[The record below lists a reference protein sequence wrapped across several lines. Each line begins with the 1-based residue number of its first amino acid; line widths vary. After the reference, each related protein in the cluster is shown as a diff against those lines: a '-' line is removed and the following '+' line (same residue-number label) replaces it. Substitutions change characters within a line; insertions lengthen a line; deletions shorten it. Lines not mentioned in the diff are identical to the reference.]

1 MTALGTSAPLAAGRT
16 RRAALLP
23 YGIALAIL
31 ALDQAGKALAARWLL
46 PLGAEGLSVAG
57 GWLRLRYLENTGAA
71 FGLLRGQGPLL
82 TGLALL
88 IVGLLLAYYRLLPR
102 PTPAARLSLGLL
114 LGGAL
119 GNLLDRLR
127 LGYVVDYID
136 LTVWPIFN
144 LADAAICA
152 GVAILAVHLLL
163 EGREDP
169 RRRPQGHEEDTMVD
183 DGASGNRAADNAA
196 IAASRMGA
204 SGNRRP

>member
-1 MTALGTSAPLAAGRT
+1 MMALGTIGRRGAGRE

-23 YGIALAIL
+23 YGSALAIL
-31 ALDQAGKALAARWLL
+31 ALDQVGKALAAHRLL
-46 PLGAEGLSVAG
+46 PLGAEGLPVAG

-88 IVGLLLAYYRLLPR
+88 VVGLLLVYYRLLPR
-102 PTPAARLSLGLL
+102 HTPAARLSLGLL

-136 LTVWPIFN
+136 LTVWPVFN

-152 GVAILAVHLLL
+152 GVAILAAHLLL

-169 RRRPQGHEEDTMVD
+169 RRGTQGDEEDTMVD
-183 DGASGNRAADNAA
+183 DGASGNRAAGNAA

>member
-1 MTALGTSAPLAAGRT
+1 MTLGKFGLSAAGRE
-16 RRAALLP
+16 RQAALLP

-31 ALDQAGKALAARWLL
+31 AFDQASKALAVRRLL
-46 PLGAEGLSVAG
+46 PLGTEGLLVAG

-102 PTPAARLSLGLL
+102 HSPAARLSLGLL

-136 LTVWPIFN
+136 LTVWPVFN

-152 GVAILAVHLLL
+152 GVAILAAHLLR

-169 RRRPQGHEEDTMVD
+169 RRHTRGPEEDTMVD
-183 DGASGNRAADNAA
+183 DGVSEHRAAGNAA